1 MGRSDVRRR
10 GHPHATLRWKPGSR
24 HPCPSGTTHTTRS
37 ILASIRAPTQVCHR
51 SHAEQRGEHTGRFP
65 SSPEQFDLARQL
77 VDGLGG
83 LGVTDVT
90 LGDDCCVYA
99 KVPATPGR
107 EGKPKRGVVAHVDM
121 VRHIEKCMRERWGA
135 GMVTLTIRDEHKNME
150 SVIRDCPYAI
160 DYAKEAACRAVI
172 ELGGLRHPRRHRW
185 LPAVRPW
192 AALPQRGRR
201 RPWLPRA
208 PRAHN
213 GGGHGPGHQHV
224 RGAREDPCQALGRG
238 RTRRVRC
245 GAES

>member
-1 MGRSDVRRR
+1 MRAYERLLRYVTVR
-10 GHPHATLRWKPGSR
+10 T
-24 HPCPSGTTHTTRS
+24 PSN
-37 ILASIRAPTQVCHR
+37 
-51 SHAEQRGEHTGRFP
+51 AESTGRFP

-135 GMVTLTIRDEHKNME
+135 GMVTLTIRDEHKNTIRDEHKNME

-192 AALPQRGRR
+192 ADLPQRGRR